1 MESVDGE
8 AVGVINEFGL
18 IIENS
23 IRKLVIYVFGESDLN
38 RLLEMLLATK
48 GATWG
53 EPDQVLMED
62 GIDTSGTG
70 CVRI

>member
-1 MESVDGE
+1 MFFLSLLSLLKSRSVVWLD
-8 AVGVINEFGL
+8 
-18 IIENS
+18 NS
-23 IRKLVIYVFGESDLN
+23 IRKLVIYVFGESDLK

-48 GATWG
+48 GSTWG